1 MCQTFVMFMFHLI
14 IVMFTMFQ
22 INQYSKDTQSDSCNN
37 RKSKKKEKAAENA
50 NATDKMPGDMGASAV
65 TLGDAKINKRRDL
78 SNPVMVMDN
87 ISDVRVKYHI
97 NPKGK

>member
-1 MCQTFVMFMFHLI
+1 
-14 IVMFTMFQ
+14 
-22 INQYSKDTQSDSCNN
+22 
-37 RKSKKKEKAAENA
+37 
-50 NATDKMPGDMGASAV
+50 MPGDMGASAV